1 MAEFQADVLKN
12 NEDINELREDVA
24 KLRSDLK
31 TLIDNA
37 KEAGLKNADD
47 TRSKVKHFVSG
58 LDEKVRESVGD
69 TYENVLR
76 QGNRAVS
83 VSRETVQEKPLAT
96 VLASFFAGVVVGRL
110 ILK

>member
-1 MAEFQADVLKN
+1 MAELQPDVLKN

-37 KEAGLKNADD
+37 KEAGLQNADD
-47 TRSKVKHFVSG
+47 ARSKVKGFVSG
-58 LDEKVRESVGD
+58 MDEKVREGVGE
-69 TYENVLR
+69 TYENMLR
-76 QGNRAVS
+76 QGNRAVN
-83 VSRETVQEKPLAT
+83 VSRETVQEKPIAA